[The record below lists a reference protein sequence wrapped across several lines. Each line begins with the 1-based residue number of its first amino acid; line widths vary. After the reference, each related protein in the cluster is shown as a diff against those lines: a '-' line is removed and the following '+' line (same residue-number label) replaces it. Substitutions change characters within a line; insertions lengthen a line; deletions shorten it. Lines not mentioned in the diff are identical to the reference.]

1 MNKKKI
7 FKFIFGLIFIAFI
20 ISYVIEESGYYE
32 YNLSNK
38 TVMTKES
45 MERFEKDLKDGK
57 DVLMEDYVVNTTK
70 DYTSRLTTGTNRV
83 SFKVNSF
90 LKKGLEGMFK
100 VASKLVED

>member
-32 YNLSNK
+32 YNLRNK

-57 DVLMEDYVVNTTK
+57 DVLMEDYVVNTTN
-70 DYTSRLTTGTNRV
+70 TNKV

-90 LKKGLEGMFK
+90 LKKGIEGMFK